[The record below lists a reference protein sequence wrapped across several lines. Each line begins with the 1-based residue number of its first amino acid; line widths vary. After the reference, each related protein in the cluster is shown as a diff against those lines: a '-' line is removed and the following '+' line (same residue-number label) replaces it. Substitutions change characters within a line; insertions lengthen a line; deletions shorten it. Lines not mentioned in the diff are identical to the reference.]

1 MLTTEHKRGGDS
13 MSMDDYITV
22 YDAINSLP
30 QEVTYE
36 LPQLKEVLD
45 IVKDKIDQYANG
57 TLSK

>member
-1 MLTTEHKRGGDS
+1 MD
-13 MSMDDYITV
+13 MDDYITV
-22 YDAINSLP
+22 YDAIISLP

-57 TLSK
+57 TLSKKER

>member
-1 MLTTEHKRGGDS
+1 
-13 MSMDDYITV
+13 MSMDDYIAV
-22 YDAINSLP
+22 YDAISSLP

-36 LPQLKEVLD
+36 LPQLKDVLD